1 MLFDPARH
9 EALCDTPWDAGQAQ
23 AALQDIVDDIER
35 SRGPQGHWPVH
46 PLDEEGDTPAGGFK
60 GLYLGS
66 AGLGWALWGLDD
78 TMGFDAPRPPGRMG
92 DGLAPALDAAILA
105 ALGLVR

>member
-1 MLFDPARH
+1 VAERIETAADWGRRHGAAVLLGEFGAARALNAPARLAWLRAVRTAS
-9 EALCDTPWDAGQAQ
+9 EA
-23 AALQDIVDDIER
+23 
-35 SRGPQGHWPVH
+35 RGI
-46 PLDEEGDTPAGGFK
+46 
-60 GLYLGS
+60 
-66 AGLGWALWGLDD
+66 GWALWGLDD